1 MNVITING
9 HNVAPY
15 IVDGTYQMDA
25 EDQFLS
31 WQDGNMTEHRI
42 IVASKVSGSFD
53 IACHDDGLSLSDFMG
68 YVTGGEVN
76 GIILCGVYVTNKGI
90 NKAIN
95 AYYTITN
102 KTHDLTAEGDYVDV
116 LTVELKER

>member
-1 MNVITING
+1 MNTITING
-9 HNVAPY
+9 HNIAPY
-15 IVDGTYQMDA
+15 IVEGSYQMDA
-25 EDQFLS
+25 EDQYLS
-31 WQDGNMTEHRI
+31 WQDGNFTEHRI
-42 IVASKVSGSFD
+42 IVTSKVKGSFD
-53 IACHDDGLSLSDFMG
+53 IACRDDLSLSDFMS

-76 GIILCGVYVTNKGI
+76 GIILCGVWVTNKGV

-102 KTHDLTAEGDYVDV
+102 KTHDLTAEDDYVDV